1 VPTICTGARL
11 GPVLALLLAAGCGGG
26 STGSVSGTVTLGS
39 DPLKEGTITFTPA
52 DGKGQTVSAPIKD
65 GKFSASL
72 PVGDMKVQ
80 ISAPRPTGKKRKMY
94 DTPDSPEVEEMGELV
109 PEKYNTQSTLTLK
122 VKGGSQTETFAL
134 DAK

>member
-1 VPTICTGARL
+1 MQTIRTGARL
-11 GPVLALLLAAGCGGG
+11 GPALALILATGCGGG
-26 STGSVSGTVTLGS
+26 STGSVSGTVTLGNE
-39 DPLKEGTITFTPA
+39 PLKEGTVTFTPA

-72 PVGDMKVQ
+72 PVGSMKVQ
-80 ISAPRPTGKKRKMY
+80 ISAPRPTGKKTKMY
-94 DTPDSPEVEEMGELV
+94 NTPDSPEVEEVAELI
-109 PEKYNTQSTLTLK
+109 PDKYNARSTLTLT